1 MDIGFYCEGQSSK
14 TPLAWFPGGVGV
26 FLHGQAETEAG
37 FDIPD
42 SSVNLLLCEEGE
54 HPAVVNGQS
63 GYTLF
68 LWRHAE
74 VTGLCRGLVCKN
86 SDDWA
91 MKDARDK
98 FTRRVVRL

>member
-1 MDIGFYCEGQSSK
+1 MDIGFYCEGQDSE
-14 TPLAWFPGGVGV
+14 TPKGWTPGGIGV

-42 SSVNLLLCEEGE
+42 SSVNLFLCKDGE
-54 HPAVVNGQS
+54 HPVKFNGKT

-74 VTGLCRGLVCKN
+74 VTSLLRGLVCKN

-91 MKDARDK
+91 MNDARDK
-98 FTRRVVRL
+98 LNRRVVRL